1 MSEGQREILLLESG
15 GRYFGF
21 DIAEVLRVVQ
31 TVRSVP
37 LPHSC
42 PAIEGIINLHGKA
55 VPVLDLSAWIG
66 GTPKTVDVGDI
77 LVILNVAGRCAAVR
91 ACRAR
96 GVAGVAVTDVE
107 PVQGLAAQSVY
118 FTAVALIADEI
129 VLLPKLS
136 NFLNQ
141 LTDGFALA
149 GASVAA

>member
-1 MSEGQREILLLESG
+1 MSEGLREILLLESG

-21 DIAEVLRVVQ
+21 DVAEVLRVVQ

-42 PAIEGIINLHGKA
+42 PAIEGIINLHGNA
-55 VPVLDLSAWIG
+55 VPVLDLCAWIG
-66 GTPKTVDVGDI
+66 GAPKSVDTGDI
-77 LVILNVAGRCAAVR
+77 LVVLNVAGRCAAVR
-91 ACRAR
+91 ADRAR
-96 GVAGVAVTDVE
+96 GVTRVAAADIE
-107 PVQGLAAQSVY
+107 PVQDLATQSVY

-136 NFLNQ
+136 NFLAQ

-149 GASVAA
+149 RESVAA

>member
-42 PAIEGIINLHGKA
+42 PAIEGIINLHGEA
-55 VPVLDLSAWIG
+55 VPVLDLCAWIG
-66 GTPKTVDVGDI
+66 GTPKAVDVGDV
-77 LVILNVAGRCAAVR
+77 LVVLNVAGRCAAMR
-91 ACRAR
+91 ADRPR
-96 GVAGVAVTDVE
+96 GVARVAAADIE
-107 PVQGLAAQSVY
+107 PVQDLAAQSVY

-129 VLLPKLS
+129 ILLPNLS
-136 NFLNQ
+136 KFLAQ
-141 LTDGFALA
+141 LTDGFTLA
-149 GASVAA
+149 SESVAA